1 MLEGIKPVLR
11 IQKDLFRIQLQLR
24 IFRVP
29 DPAQNFPSS
38 GYRQKFRIYA
48 DPDPILIDI
57 I

>member
-48 DPDPILIDI
+48 DPDPTLIDI